1 MRPLRLAS
9 DGAAARAAHG
19 AADAADAARDR
30 SGGREGDGARWEKTV
45 EKTAITRGMCKP
57 ALQVAQVAN
66 GKNILIMLDVEYW
79 GAKSGQIVPIF
90 CVELKYV
97 LNENLG
103 NL

>member
-1 MRPLRLAS
+1 MAQPTQPTQPAIEV
-9 DGAAARAAHG
+9 AAERETEP
-19 AADAADAARDR
+19 
-30 SGGREGDGARWEKTV
+30 GGKRRWK
-45 EKTAITRGMCKP
+45 KTAITRGMCKP